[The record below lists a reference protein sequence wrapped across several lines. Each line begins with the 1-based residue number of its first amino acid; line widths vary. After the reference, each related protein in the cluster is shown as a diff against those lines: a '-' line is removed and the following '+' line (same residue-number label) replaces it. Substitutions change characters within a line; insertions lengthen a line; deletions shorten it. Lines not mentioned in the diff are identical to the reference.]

1 MFAQC
6 SKLENIGT
14 LSNWVTSNATDIGW
28 MFTRCNAL
36 TGLDVSKWD
45 TSNVTEMT
53 AVFNSCFNLNNQD
66 VSKWNTSKAVHM
78 NYLFA
83 GCYKMTKIDVSN
95 FDTSNVTQTAYMF
108 ANCYALTDLNVA
120 GLNTSKSEYMHW
132 MFSGCKVL
140 TNLDISS
147 VSTLQI
153 EDEANME
160 YFFNGDISLQSVT
173 LGKDFKFVGTKS
185 YLPTPASGK
194 WYDTTTG
201 IGYTP
206 AELAAVVRT
215 GPVTY
220 STTAPISKTWVIN
233 KSPDVSTDMLVTIN
247 FTSNGESFDQFQVD
261 AAMPGIIYLKNGY
274 GLGYQYD
281 SSSWSFGEAYR
292 TVVFETAPTG
302 ELLTWLQANAV
313 PQ

>member
-1 MFAQC
+1 
-6 SKLENIGT
+6 
-14 LSNWVTSNATDIGW
+14 
-28 MFTRCNAL
+28 
-36 TGLDVSKWD
+36 
-45 TSNVTEMT
+45 
-53 AVFNSCFNLNNQD
+53 
-66 VSKWNTSKAVHM
+66 
-78 NYLFA
+78 
-83 GCYKMTKIDVSN
+83 
-95 FDTSNVTQTAYMF
+95 
-108 ANCYALTDLNVA
+108 
-120 GLNTSKSEYMHW
+120 
-132 MFSGCKVL
+132 MFSGCKAL

-153 EDEANME
+153 EDEAKME

-220 STTAPISKTWVIN
+220 SAIAPAPVRKTWVIN
-233 KSPDVSTDMLVTIN
+233 ETPDLTNDIYVHIN
-247 FTSNGESFDQFQVD
+247 FTSRGFPYTRFAIESSRLYYDG
-261 AAMPGIIYLKNGY
+261 AIICDDIGFTK
-274 GLGYQYD
+274 
-281 SSSWSFGEAYR
+281 EAFR
-292 TVVFETAPTG
+292 TIVFETAPTS